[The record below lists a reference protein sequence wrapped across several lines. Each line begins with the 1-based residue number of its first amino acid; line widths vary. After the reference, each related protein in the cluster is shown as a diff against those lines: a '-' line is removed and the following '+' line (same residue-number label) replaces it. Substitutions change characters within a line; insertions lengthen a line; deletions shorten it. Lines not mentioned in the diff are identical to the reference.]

1 MAEIGL
7 STQNSMAGW
16 ADVRKVLVFG
26 GATLLVLVVS
36 VFSPYVGAAAL
47 GMLSAGLIMGINLRW
62 AILCLVFILP
72 FDPQVEL
79 KPGFYFY
86 FDLLFILPFLVYLW
100 KVVFEKLRI
109 NWASL
114 ALFPY
119 VLVAIASTFW
129 RAEDLFWFS
138 GYSVRLIVAVLF
150 MAVIAGVGRA
160 ETITM
165 VLGASLVPQVI
176 YGIYQQ
182 LVDAPGSLYV
192 LLYPHYEG
200 YAWTGRARA
209 FFFTENNFGSYCATV
224 LVMLLAL
231 GLKTKS
237 PGVRITCYT
246 LASFGFL
253 GLASS
258 GSRGAWLG
266 AVAGITLLF
275 VYSRASLGA
284 KVALVAA
291 AALGVLIAQSV
302 SFDSWARVQTLDTFT
317 VDTRT
322 SMYLAAL
329 LLFVQHPLIGVG
341 LTNYQVLMS
350 SVVDWAYGAG
360 NVAHNTYL
368 QILAENGLI
377 GFVLFFGPVFYV
389 FYRNLKKAR
398 EHTAALLS
406 CTGLAVFF
414 VHGLFDFQFT
424 TAPQYLLLFA
434 ILFALSSQTAFE
446 PEAASC
452 ATS

>member
-1 MAEIGL
+1 MVEMDRSAHNL
-7 STQNSMAGW
+7 AAGW
-16 ADVRKVLVFG
+16 ADFLKVLVFG
-26 GATLLVLVVS
+26 VATLLVLVVS
-36 VFSPYVGAAAL
+36 IISPYLGIAAL
-47 GMLSAGLIMGINLRW
+47 GLLLAGLILGVNLRW
-62 AILCLVFILP
+62 GILSLVLLVP

-79 KPGFYFY
+79 KPGFFFY

-100 KVVFEKLRI
+100 KVVLGKLRI

-114 ALFPY
+114 ALVPY
-119 VLVAIASTFW
+119 VLFAIASTFW
-129 RAEDLFWFS
+129 RSEDLFWFS
-138 GYSVRLIVAVLF
+138 GYSVRLIIAVFF

-160 ETITM
+160 ETITL

-176 YGIYQQ
+176 YGVYQQ
-182 LVDAPGSLYV
+182 LVDAPGALYV

-200 YAWTGRARA
+200 YAWTGRARG
-209 FFFTENNFGSYCATV
+209 FFFTENNLGSYCATV
-224 LVMLLAL
+224 SVMLLAL
-231 GLKTKS
+231 ALKTKS
-237 PGVRITCYT
+237 PRDRTACYT

-275 VYSRASLGA
+275 IYSRAGLGA

-291 AALGVLIAQSV
+291 AALGVLVAQSV
-302 SFDSWARVQTLDTFT
+302 SFAPWARVQTLDTFT

-350 SVVDWAYGAG
+350 SVVDWAYDAG

-368 QILAENGLI
+368 QILSENGII
-377 GFVLFFGPVFYV
+377 GFLLFFGPIFCF
-389 FYRNLKKAR
+389 FYRNLKRAK
-398 EHTAALLS
+398 ELTAALLS
-406 CTGLAVFF
+406 CAGLMVFF

-434 ILFALSSQTAFE
+434 ILFGLSSKTAFE
-446 PEAASC
+446 PAAVPGT
-452 ATS
+452 TS